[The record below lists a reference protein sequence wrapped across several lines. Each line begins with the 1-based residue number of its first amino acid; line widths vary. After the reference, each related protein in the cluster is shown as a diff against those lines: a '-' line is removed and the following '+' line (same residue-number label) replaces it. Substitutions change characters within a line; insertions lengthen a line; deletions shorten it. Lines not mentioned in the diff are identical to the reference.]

1 MPGGR
6 WLMVRNSLAQKS
18 IDLQVILA
26 GNRGVVYI
34 THPHQG
40 LWMRRCTVQ
49 LFVPAIQLL
58 E

>member
-1 MPGGR
+1 
-6 WLMVRNSLAQKS
+6 MVRNSLAQKS